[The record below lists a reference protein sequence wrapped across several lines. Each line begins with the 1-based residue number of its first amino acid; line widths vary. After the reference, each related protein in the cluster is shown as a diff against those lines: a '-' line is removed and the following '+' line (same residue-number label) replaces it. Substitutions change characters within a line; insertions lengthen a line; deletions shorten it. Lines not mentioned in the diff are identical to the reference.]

1 MPTLREWKERRPAS
15 DIKQTIEFY
24 HPAFGYYRVVNKLF
38 REATFGGNVYQP
50 AAFEITEPTQN
61 GSAIITMAITFLQ
74 GAEDVRNTLKSWKGV
89 GRMTPIICKDQ
100 QWNAIGDSDALK
112 TRALFL
118 KDVGADGSNVTVNS
132 GKTNPLTLAN
142 PIIYTTKDYPGLINL

>member
-38 REATFGGNVYQP
+38 REAMFGGNQYQP
-50 AAFEITEPTQN
+50 AAFSIVEPTQD
-61 GSAIITMAITFLQ
+61 GSAIISMAITFLQ

-89 GRMTPIICKDQ
+89 GRMTPITCKYQ
-100 QWNAIGDSDALK
+100 QWNAIGDTEPMK
-112 TRALFL
+112 TWSLFV

>member
-1 MPTLREWKERRPAS
+1 MTTLREWKERRPAS
-15 DIKQTIEFY
+15 DIKQTIEFS

-38 REATFGGNVYQP
+38 RDATFGGNVYQP
-50 AAFEITEPTQN
+50 AAFSIVEPTQD
-61 GSAIITMAITFLQ
+61 GSAIISMAITFLQ

-89 GRMTPIICKDQ
+89 GRMAPITCKYQ
-100 QWNAIGDSDALK
+100 QWNAIGDAEPMK
-112 TRALFL
+112 TWSLFV

>member
-38 REATFGGNVYQP
+38 QEATFGGNQYQP
-50 AAFEITEPTQN
+50 AAFDITESSQT
-61 GSAIITMAITFLQ
+61 STSIIMMAITFMQ
-74 GAEDVRNTLKSWKGV
+74 GAEEVRNTLKTWRGAA
-89 GRMTPIICKDQ
+89 RMTEITCKYQ
-100 QWNAIGDSDALK
+100 QWNAIGDVEPMK
-112 TRALFL
+112 TWSLFV
-118 KDVGADGSNVTVNS
+118 KDVAADGTNVTVNS

-142 PIIYTTKDYPGLINL
+142 PIIYTTKNYPGLITV